1 MASVGFVI
9 NNNSNKKPRENKDH
23 NDDDDG
29 LLLMSN
35 VMPPSTQLT
44 IRGLAAQREKSTTI
58 NNSQFD
64 DDSIGDGQRTEVV
77 WAGKRRRWKEGKES
91 SNAVSITF
99 ESGIE
104 SCVSD
109 VTVSVCV

>member
-1 MASVGFVI
+1 
-9 NNNSNKKPRENKDH
+9 
-23 NDDDDG
+23 
-29 LLLMSN
+29 MSN
-35 VMPPSTQLT
+35 VMPSTQLT
-44 IRGLAAQREKSTTI
+44 IRGPAAQRGKSITI
-58 NNSQFD
+58 NDSKFD
-64 DDSIGDGQRTEVV
+64 DNSIGDGQRTEVM
-77 WAGKRRRWKEGKES
+77 WAGRRRGGRKEGKES